1 MQDDNEHQ
9 HEDTTLAQLLK
20 RTLAQSESYLSNPPS
35 YAPSS
40 SSSSAYTDQP
50 ASSSSTSASA
60 STSSSAPPTLT
71 TLLSNLSLCSSLISH
86 LALLSDNETLSDLST
101 ASLPCLLVPYYT
113 GMLDLQS
120 RTKDY
125 KTRIQVLNRSKAQLE
140 SFIDQC
146 NQYEVISEEKRKEL
160 SLASRGL
167 PSDPMSRR
175 DAKIKQYK
183 EEKALKAKMEV
194 CYCHLYHRRL
204 PFWTDSG
211 TTHADLTDSRTTS
224 KSTCSSSIRNHISPS
239 SRQRRR
245 GRRRR

>member
-1 MQDDNEHQ
+1 MQEDDEHQ

-50 ASSSSTSASA
+50 SSSSSALASSST
-60 STSSSAPPTLT
+60 PPTLT

-86 LALLSDNETLSDLST
+86 LGLLSDNETLSDLST

-125 KTRIQVLNRSKAQLE
+125 KTRIQALNRSKAQLE
-140 SFIDQC
+140 SFIGKC

-194 CYCHLYHRRL
+194 RSLLWLRSSC
-204 PFWTDSG
+204 FSE
-211 TTHADLTDSRTTS
+211 LTVLLHMTGPRTTS
-224 KSTCSSSIRNHISPS
+224 KSTCSSWSISTS
-239 SRQRRR
+239 SRQRR
-245 GRRRR
+245 